1 MLGDVEIWNAEEHYL
16 AIFGDEG
23 SMRAGGRALAAA
35 WGNDLPIGIYR
46 VIG

>member
-23 SMRAGGRALAAA
+23 SMRAGGRGASR
-35 WGNDLPIGIYR
+35 R
-46 VIG
+46 VGQ